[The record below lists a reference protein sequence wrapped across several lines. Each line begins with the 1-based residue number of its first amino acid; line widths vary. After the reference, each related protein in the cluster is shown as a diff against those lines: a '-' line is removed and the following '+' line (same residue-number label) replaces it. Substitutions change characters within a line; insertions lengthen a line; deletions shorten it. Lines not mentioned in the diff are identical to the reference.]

1 MDQRVVP
8 VEEKKSGSMPSG
20 LTSTAD
26 MLKKKI
32 ERGIYERYMHE
43 AQLAKKLIIN
53 PRMMVSH
60 RKNPIEVT
68 YEVLEVIGKG
78 GYGEVKKVKHKELDV
93 VRALKV
99 IKKSRYKSPQE
110 LKMIKN
116 EINIMKV
123 VDHPNIVK
131 LYEFFEDD
139 ENFYIIQE
147 FCSGGQLFEA
157 ILKKKTFSENE
168 AADIMTQ
175 LLSAIAHCHQRKI
188 VHRDVKPENLL
199 IDKMD
204 HVDQEKLIVKVID
217 FGISTHITPDQKLTL
232 SIGTVRI

>member
-1 MDQRVVP
+1 MDQV
-8 VEEKKSGSMPSG
+8 
-20 LTSTAD
+20 
-26 MLKKKI
+26 
-32 ERGIYERYMHE
+32 
-43 AQLAKKLIIN
+43 QQQKLNIVIN
-53 PRMMVSH
+53 PRMLVSH
-60 RKNPIEVT
+60 RRNPIEVN

-93 VRALKV
+93 IRALKV
-99 IKKSRYKSPQE
+99 IKKSRYKSQAE

-116 EINIMKV
+116 EISIMKV

-168 AADIMTQ
+168 AAEIMTQ

-199 IDKMD
+199 IDQMS
-204 HVDQEKLIVKVID
+204 VDAEKFVVKVID
-217 FGISTHITPDQKLTL
+217 FGISTHFTAD
-232 SIGTVRI
+232 